1 MNMTNRIILTIASFT
16 AFLAACNLE
25 QEVDIALPA
34 YDSRPVIEAYLEPGK
49 PFRLLITR
57 SDGYFDAFPS
67 IDNFPQGLLYD
78 SAQVVITHQG
88 VNYDL
93 ENQLAFD
100 PKAGKLYNYVAS
112 GTVPENVGEPF
123 ELFILFPDG
132 TEAFAQTAL
141 LPRVPIDSVVIEFP
155 EGDMPEDTLARALTY
170 FTDDPGQQVNFYR
183 RMLHAGSLDSLR
195 QDFVVDD
202 QAVDDSLIVFGTGFA
217 YAEGD
222 TVINTLYHIT
232 EPYATFLRSL
242 DAAVSANGNPFGQP
256 SPIIS
261 NIEGSANALGIF
273 TGLMYDRRMDIVKK

>member
-1 MNMTNRIILTIASFT
+1 MCKNIRLVIVSIT
-16 AFLAACNLE
+16 AFLSACNLE
-25 QEVDIALPA
+25 QEVEITLPD

-67 IDNFPQGLLYD
+67 IDNFPGGLLYD
-78 SAQVVITHQG
+78 SAQVSITHQG
-88 VNYDL
+88 MVYDL
-93 ENQLAFD
+93 DNQLAFD
-100 PKAGKLYNYVAS
+100 PTAGKLYNYVAS
-112 GTVPENVGEPF
+112 ATVPESMGEPF
-123 ELFILFPDG
+123 ELYIQFPDG
-132 TEAFAQTAL
+132 TEAFGETSL

-170 FTDDPGQQVNFYR
+170 FTDDPAQVNFYR
-183 RMLHAGSLDSLR
+183 RVLHVGSLDSLR
-195 QDFVVDD
+195 QDFVADD
-202 QAVDDSLIVFGTGFA
+202 QIVDDSLVVFGTGFA

-256 SPIIS
+256 SPVIS
-261 NIEGSANALGIF
+261 NIEGSANALGVF
-273 TGLMYDRRMDIVKK
+273 TGLVYDRRMDIVGE